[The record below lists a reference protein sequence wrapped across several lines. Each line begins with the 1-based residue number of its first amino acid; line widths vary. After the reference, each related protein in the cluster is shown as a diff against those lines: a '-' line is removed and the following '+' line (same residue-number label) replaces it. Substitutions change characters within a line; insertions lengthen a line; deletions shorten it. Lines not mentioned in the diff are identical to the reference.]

1 MTREERREMEE
12 SEGYK
17 PSEHA
22 KDVSISHCPPG
33 GREGDGGE
41 EGTRRGWT
49 EMRQMEEMTE
59 VRRRQNHARQDH
71 ARAQHAVGH

>member
-1 MTREERREMEE
+1 MEER
-12 SEGYK
+12 EGYK

-33 GREGDGGE
+33 GREGDVEAEKGRGE
-41 EGTRRGWT
+41 GGWT

-59 VRRRQNHARQDH
+59 VRGRQNHARQDH
-71 ARAQHAVGH
+71 AWAQHAVVAIVPF